1 VVDNVCI
8 TLYDGYYIVKG
19 VVMALDPISAALDL
33 GNTLITRIFPD
44 PAQAANAK
52 LELLKL
58 QQSGDLATMTAQTDI
73 NKEEAK
79 SSSLFVSGWRPAI
92 GWVCALALAYQYL
105 VRPLGGTLAG
115 VFGVTIPPLPG
126 LDDNLWQLMMGMLGM
141 GGLRTF
147 EKLQGVASK

>member
-1 VVDNVCI
+1 MVDYVRIN
-8 TLYDGYYIVKG
+8 LYDGNYSVKG
-19 VVMALDPISAALDL
+19 VVMSLDPISAALDL
-33 GNTLITRIFPD
+33 GNTLISRIFPD
-44 PAQAANAK
+44 PAQANQAK

-105 VRPLGGTLAG
+105 IRPLAGTVASI
-115 VFGVTIPPLPG
+115 FEITIPVLPG

-147 EKLQGVASK
+147 EKVQGVASK

>member
-1 VVDNVCI
+1 VDDVCI
-8 TLYDGYYIVKG
+8 DLHDVNYIVKG
-19 VVMALDPISAALDL
+19 VMMALDPISAALDL

-105 VRPLGGTLAG
+105 LRPLGGTIANIA
-115 VFGVTIPPLPG
+115 GVTIPPLPG

-147 EKLQGVASK
+147 EKVQGVASK

>member
-1 VVDNVCI
+1 
-8 TLYDGYYIVKG
+8 
-19 VVMALDPISAALDL
+19 MSLDPISAALDL

-58 QQSGDLATMTAQTDI
+58 QQSGELASMTAQTDI
-73 NKEEAK
+73 NKVEAGNP
-79 SSSLFVSGWRPAI
+79 SLFVSGWRPAI

-105 VRPLGGTLAG
+105 LRPLSNTIAAIFGITL
-115 VFGVTIPPLPG
+115 PPLPG

-141 GGLRTF
+141 GGLRTY
-147 EKLQGVASK
+147 EKTQGVASK

>member
-1 VVDNVCI
+1 
-8 TLYDGYYIVKG
+8 
-19 VVMALDPISAALDL
+19 MSLDPISAALDL

-44 PAQAANAK
+44 PAQANQAK

-58 QQSGDLATMTAQTDI
+58 QQSGDLAQMTSQTDI

-79 SSSLFVSGWRPAI
+79 NQSLFVSGWRPAV

-105 VRPLGGTLAG
+105 IRPLAGTISAII
-115 VFGVTIPPLPG
+115 GVTLPPLPG
-126 LDDNLWQLMMGMLGM
+126 LDENLWQLLMGMLGM

-147 EKLQGVASK
+147 EKVQGVASK

>member
-1 VVDNVCI
+1 
-8 TLYDGYYIVKG
+8 
-19 VVMALDPISAALDL
+19 MSLDPISAALDL

-44 PAQAANAK
+44 PAQADQAK

-58 QQSGDLATMTAQTDI
+58 QQSGELASMTAQTDI
-73 NKEEAK
+73 NKAEA
-79 SSSLFVSGWRPAI
+79 SNPSLFVSGWRPAI

-105 VRPLGGTLAG
+105 LRPLSGTIASL
-115 VFGVTIPPLPG
+115 FGMVIPPLPG

-147 EKLQGVASK
+147 EKVQGVATK

>member
-1 VVDNVCI
+1 
-8 TLYDGYYIVKG
+8 
-19 VVMALDPISAALDL
+19 MSLDPISAALGL
-33 GNTLITRIFPD
+33 GTALINKLFPD
-44 PAQAANAK
+44 PIQAADAK
-52 LELLKL
+52 LKLLEL
-58 QQSGDLATMTAQTDI
+58 QQSGELATMTAQTDI

-105 VRPLGGTLAG
+105 LRPLAGTVASI
-115 VFGVTIPPLPG
+115 FGIIIPPLPG

-147 EKLQGVASK
+147 EKVQGVASK